1 MIHVFTYFDI
11 DGTLVRG
18 IGQPTQSSDAL
29 THLVNHLE
37 PKTLILPASSSST
50 FAAVQYVHAVVT
62 GRPFSDVVGDRL
74 LEPYLRLCSAI
85 ISNVGTQIH
94 LREADGTWSPCDA
107 YTNHIRAKTNYSLD
121 AVRAAL
127 RPLSI
132 HLTEQD
138 PRFNSALKLS
148 YCAPSNWGT
157 TEAVAK
163 QVHAALTNANLVTA
177 YPVVSL
183 DPERSDYNVDV
194 LAAGTTKRGAIEF
207 IHPIFENKIRTLHP
221 DAKIVVG
228 AAGDTGNDIT
238 SAESMQQFSATKGCN
253 TFFIMPSNATSELR
267 EALLAIPTTPTFTIF
282 TPEGEHANGLLESL
296 RVMEET
302 LSTLRDCCH

>member
-1 MIHVFTYFDI
+1 MIHVFTYSDI
-11 DGTLVRG
+11 DGTLLPG
-18 IGQPTQSSDAL
+18 IGHPTQSSDAL
-29 THLVNHLE
+29 TNLVTHLKQ
-37 PKTLILPASSSST
+37 KTLILPASSSSSD
-50 FAAVQYVHAVVT
+50 AAVQYVHAVVT

-107 YTNHIRAKTNYSLD
+107 YTNHIQAKTDYSPA

-127 RPLSI
+127 RPLSKY
-132 HLTEQD
+132 LTEQD

-183 DPERSDYNVDV
+183 DPVRGDYNVDV
-194 LAAGTTKRGAIEF
+194 LAANTTKRGAIEF

-228 AAGDTGNDIT
+228 AAGDTGNDKA
-238 SAESMQQFSATKGCN
+238 SAESMQQLALTKGCN
-253 TFFIMPSNATSELR
+253 TFFIMPSNATSELQA
-267 EALLAIPTTPTFTIF
+267 ALLALPDSPTFTIF
-282 TPEGEHANGLLESL
+282 KPEGEHANGLLESL
-296 RVMEET
+296 RVMERQ
-302 LSTLRDCCH
+302 L